1 MSCLFNGAGVT
12 VMANSDCVEM
22 ARNLAERIFLGTDLA
37 CFTAGTRIETEVGL
51 VAVEDLRD
59 GMLVETMDNGLQPL
73 RRVLCKRVAGIGSLA
88 PVVIEAGVFGNARA
102 LRLSPHH
109 RMVVSGWRA
118 ELLTGEPEVLAAA
131 GDLVDGQR
139 VRREE
144 AAEVDYFHLLFDRH
158 EIIFAEGAATES
170 YHPFSG
176 AGDLSA
182 ATRREIVTI
191 FRDLAPTHAP
201 DLMAAGDLPFW
212 EGTLMGATAR
222 PCARPEEAA
231 LMLA

>member
-1 MSCLFNGAGVT
+1 
-12 VMANSDCVEM
+12 MANSDCVDM
-22 ARNLAERIFLGTDLA
+22 ARKLAERVFLDTDMA
-37 CFTAGTRIETEVGL
+37 CFTAGTRIETAAGL

-59 GMLVETMDNGLQPL
+59 GMLIETMDNGLQPL
-73 RRVLCKRVAGIGSLA
+73 RRVLRKKVVGTGALT

-131 GDLVDGQR
+131 GDLVDGHR

-144 AAEVDYFHLLFDRH
+144 AAEVEYFHLLFDRH

-170 YHPFSG
+170 YHPF
-176 AGDLSA
+176 AGITDGMSPEVQQEFVA
-182 ATRREIVTI
+182 I
-191 FRDLAPTHAP
+191 FRELAPTFAP
-201 DLMAAGDLPFW
+201 DLMTVADLPFW
-212 EGTLMGATAR
+212 EDTLLGATAR

-231 LMLA
+231 LLMA